1 MPIAH
6 NSVEQN
12 MILIIAYGNPLR
24 EDDGAGLVLA
34 EKLET
39 LLRRLAIETRRVEMQ
54 QLLPELAA
62 EIAADQPDAVLFVDT
77 RVATAENEQVVVQPI
92 RADDAASPGL
102 GHHLD
107 PAAVLTYAAALYGR
121 AEQPAWLVTVPG
133 WKFGYRETLSTFSE
147 EAIVHALNDPQSQLQ
162 RLVDQLQQHRPSKYT
177 DGHDTHIS

>member
-1 MPIAH
+1 
-6 NSVEQN
+6 

-77 RVATAENEQVVVQPI
+77 RVATGDEEQVVVQPLQ
-92 RADDAASPGL
+92 ANNAASPGL

-107 PAAVLTYAAALYGR
+107 PAAVLTYATALYGR
-121 AEQPAWLVTVPG
+121 AKQPAWLVTVPG
-133 WKFGYRETLSTFSE
+133 WQFGYREHLSTYSE
-147 EAIVHALNDPQSQLQ
+147 EAIFHALNVPESQLY
-162 RLVDQLQQHRPSKYT
+162 RLVDKLQQLHPTRHTVVP
-177 DGHDTHIS
+177 